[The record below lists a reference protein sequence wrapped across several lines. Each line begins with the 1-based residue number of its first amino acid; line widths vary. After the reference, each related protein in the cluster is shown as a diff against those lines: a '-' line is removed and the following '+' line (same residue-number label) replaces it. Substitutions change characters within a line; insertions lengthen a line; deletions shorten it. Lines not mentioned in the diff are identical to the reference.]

1 MLELKVV
8 EYERKVS
15 GLEEVRT
22 IMAEQVNTLTTEIQ
36 IKYENQQRVE
46 L

>member
-1 MLELKVV
+1 LELKVI
-8 EYERKVS
+8 EYERKIA

-36 IKYENQQRVE
+36 IKYENHQRVE